1 MSSQAARLHQLTIAS
16 DTLNPTDL
24 YPVAFSWS
32 SAINKADAAQILVFS
47 YLFLD
52 TNACAS
58 LLQSSACLTTLSANR
73 TPSHR
78 TGIVQAVNYQH
89 SDGALHFYSL
99 HLVTPEWLL
108 TQSITTRSYVNQS
121 TLDIVTSVLG
131 SYNFDWQL
139 SETLLSSDSSS
150 NTLQQPLALRT
161 QSDISDYTFV
171 TDLLADIGISTL
183 WVAGDSTDNIGH
195 LSLISTFDAL
205 ALLPLDYNYAQDS
218 IQSGQDPV
226 DELHPVVMLRGSRTV
241 TVRSDGLVADT
252 IFEGMA
258 DDDSAL
264 CSDDSTV
271 LIAAPSRVSSDADA
285 TRLAKLWVAANASHR
300 ESYTATG
307 PLRGMCVGAQISIT
321 NIPSIQSIDT
331 YCLSS
336 HIIGIEPDSDSVAY
350 SHHTLI
356 KDWLQRTTNQTAI
369 SLPTHAYQ
377 IARSTGVW
385 VTAQLLDAAIP
396 YCPYP
401 SAAAFASH
409 TYSGLTQ
416 ARTGTSATPSYAS
429 TVTEDGQQQTV
440 TTPVWAQRS
449 NSNSGSADNITPP
462 LRSLQLS
469 SGQTHGWQFAPRDGQ
484 PVLLTHWYGDID
496 SPVISRAL
504 YDGIGMGDSDERD
517 VTTRQAGLANRHN
530 VQGGSSPRWHG
541 GGQAHSQINDDDSHS
556 GWISGIAQY
565 GLSTNSEVSLLFDDS
580 PNQIGAQW
588 SVNTGARA
596 NAMQP
601 TTSDKATYSPNQH
614 ILELGVL
621 RHRYSNHQSSI
632 SGQGFTVATDNSLQ
646 IMGNQGVLL
655 STFGIQHTQ
664 AEHESAW
671 VNDAGQRQLKFGHEL
686 STTFGEAKVAH
697 LQSTQAIDQS
707 LAAFKDTV
715 QILDETLDTEVLGA
729 PDVLIVSKDSILASG
744 TNTLWTATD
753 IIRQSGSTQ
762 SDMVAGDYSLSA
774 DIIESLAGV
783 GGQAST
789 SGLHMSANREPLAIQ
804 AQGGELRLNSQLGMT
819 IGSESGQVNI
829 SSPKRIKLQT
839 SAGASITIDDSGV
852 KLVAPGEI
860 TIRAVK
866 KGLVSG
872 AQVNAPVIGL
882 PTSGLFS
889 RRFDFNQLL
898 EAGTLTAGRPYKI
911 INHTKG
917 TELYDVLPDDG
928 RTPRIYG
935 IEQDKIEVIIIGHE
949 DAEELL
955 MIENEI
961 DNSNHDHED
970 EECCAPEEGDDTV
983 EESQPDSETNLNDD
997 LEDDYYEFGN

>member
-1 MSSQAARLHQLTIAS
+1 MSSQAARLHQLTVAS
-16 DTLNPTDL
+16 DSLNPTDL
-24 YPVAFSWS
+24 YPIAFSWL
-32 SAINKADAAQILVFS
+32 SAINHINTANILVFS
-47 YLFLD
+47 YHFLD
-52 TNACAS
+52 ADTCTS

-73 TPSHR
+73 TPTHR

-108 TQSITTRSYVNQS
+108 AQAITTRSYTGQS
-121 TLDIVTSVLG
+121 TLDIITDVLA

-139 SETLLSSDSSS
+139 CETLLSSEG
-150 NTLQQPLALRT
+150 LVQPLAQRT
-161 QSDISDYTFV
+161 QSDISDWDFV

-183 WVAGDSTDNIGH
+183 WVAGDSTYDLGH
-195 LSLISTFDAL
+195 LSLISTFDTL
-205 ALLPLDYNYAQDS
+205 ELLPLDYNYAQNS

-241 TVRSDGLVADT
+241 TVRADGLTADT
-252 IFEGMA
+252 LYEGVA

-369 SLPTHAYQ
+369 SLSTHAYT

-385 VTAQLLDAAIP
+385 VTATLLDASIP

-401 SAAAFASH
+401 SDLSFASH
-409 TYSGLTQ
+409 TYRGLTQ

-440 TTPVWAQRS
+440 TTPVWAQMS
-449 NSNSGSADNITPP
+449 SSSSSADNLTPP

-469 SGQTHGWQFAPRDGQ
+469 SGQAHGWQFAPRVGQ

-517 VTTRQAGLANRHN
+517 ITFREAGLSNRHN

-541 GGQAHSQINDDDSHS
+541 GGLGHSQINDDDTHS

-565 GLSTNSEVSLLFDDS
+565 GLSTSSEVSLLFDDT
-580 PNQIGAQW
+580 PNQIGTQW
-588 SVNTGARA
+588 SVNIGTRA

-632 SGQGFTVATDNSLQ
+632 SGQGFKVASDNSLQ
-646 IMGNQGVLL
+646 VRGNQGLLL
-655 STFGIQHTQ
+655 STFGIRHTQ
-664 AEHESAW
+664 SEHESAW

-686 STTFGEAKVAH
+686 STTFSEAKVAH
-697 LQSTQAIDQS
+697 LQSMQESDQS

-715 QILDETLDTEVLGA
+715 QILDDELNTEVLGA

-783 GGQAST
+783 GGQAAV

-819 IGSESGQVNI
+819 IGSESGQVNV

-839 SAGASITIDDSGV
+839 SAGASITIDDTGV
-852 KLVAPGEI
+852 KLVAPGVI
-860 TIRAVK
+860 TVRAVK

-872 AQVNAPVIGL
+872 ARANYTLPMMPETVPLFSNRLDVYDLFYQHDFSDIEFQMLRPDGQLIEGLLDAHGRTAPVI
-882 PTSGLFS
+882 S
-889 RRFDFNQLL
+889 DK
-898 EAGTLTAGRPYKI
+898 E
-911 INHTKG
+911 
-917 TELYDVLPDDG
+917 EEVEVLVGFKDTDW
-928 RTPRIYG
+928 G
-935 IEQDKIEVIIIGHE
+935 IEFEPD
-949 DAEELL
+949 
-955 MIENEI
+955 
-961 DNSNHDHED
+961 ED
-970 EECCAPEEGDDTV
+970 EEIEASNE
-983 EESQPDSETNLNDD
+983 NDD
-997 LEDDYYEFGN
+997 NQSNDSLKQDSYQENNDE